1 MTVKLQDDVSLV
13 KHYNTTLTRA
23 VAPNLESK
31 GFRVINSS
39 ENNFKAADDIIIVRS
54 GSIFKRLW
62 LNVDETYDH
71 QIRAAKIPKNSNSIE
86 TVRSRDYHVHQL
98 NSLNLKQLFDN
109 FRKSFKQWKM
119 LLSAVLISRKHSRP
133 SPFFLKRNS
142 PQTFSWKF
150 PWNFKQKNLWIP
162 ASKASN
168 YLKSTGLH
176 F

>member
-1 MTVKLQDDVSLV
+1 M
-13 KHYNTTLTRA
+13 LTRA

-31 GFRVINSS
+31 GLRVINSS
-39 ENNFKAADDIIIVRS
+39 DNNFKAADDIIMVGS
-54 GSIFKRLW
+54 SSIFKRLW
-62 LNVDETYDH
+62 LNVDEAYDH

-119 LLSAVLISRKHSRP
+119 LLSAVLISRKHSWP
-133 SPFFLKRNS
+133 SPFFVKRNP

-150 PWNFKQKNLWIP
+150 PRNFKQKNLWIP
-162 ASKASN
+162 ASEASN